1 MNPPVEHDDDL
12 EPEVDDG
19 ADVETVGYP
28 DEEDLERS
36 EQGRDLA
43 NPPGRVQ
50 DADEPLEEEEEEH
63 ESDRL

>member
-1 MNPPVEHDDDL
+1 MDEHNDDL
-12 EPEVDDG
+12 EPEVNDG
-19 ADVETVGYP
+19 AEVETVGYP

-43 NPPGRVQ
+43 NPSGRVQ
-50 DADEPLEEEEEEH
+50 DADEPLEEEEEH